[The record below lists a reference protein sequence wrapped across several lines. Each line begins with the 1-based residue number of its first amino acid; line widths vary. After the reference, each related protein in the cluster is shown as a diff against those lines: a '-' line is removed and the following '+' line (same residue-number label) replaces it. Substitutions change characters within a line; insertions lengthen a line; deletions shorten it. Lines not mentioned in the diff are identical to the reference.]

1 MNAINTAIYST
12 LTGDATLMALLASNT
27 SVYHLHA
34 PNGASL
40 PYIMFNLQA
49 GTEINDTAHTV
60 NDMLYQVRGFTD
72 VSMKNAKAID
82 ARIYT
87 LLHRTAISITGYSL
101 LKINRVTVL
110 EFIEDEP
117 NTQPVYSAGGIYR
130 LRIEKTS

>member
-1 MNAINTAIYST
+1 MNAINTALYST
-12 LTGDATLMALLASNT
+12 LTGDSTLTALLASNT
-27 SVYHLHA
+27 SVYHVQA
-34 PNGASL
+34 PRGATL
-40 PYIMFNLQA
+40 PYIVFNMQA
-49 GTEINDTAHTV
+49 GTEINETAHTV

-87 LLHRTAISITGYSL
+87 LLHKTAVSITGYKL

>member
-12 LTGDATLMALLASNT
+12 LTGDNTLTALLATNT
-27 SVYHLHA
+27 SVYHVQA
-34 PNGASL
+34 PRGATL
-40 PYIMFNLQA
+40 PYIVFNMQA
-49 GTEINDTAHTV
+49 GTEVNETAHTV

-87 LLHRTAISITGYSL
+87 LLHKTAISITGYKL